1 MILAVTSPEV
11 VGIPVA
17 TLALVVASLSLVVAL
32 SALGWQ
38 IAKHLLDGGRVKVYL
53 NSAVWEPELRLLVDR
68 SGKWNAGTAHI
79 VPENIELAQL
89 VVENP
94 GRIAITVYN
103 PSLAITGTKH
113 KDYTVAP
120 RALRLKHFD
129 ADSTAPASP
138 IRIDPYDRVTFIL
151 DYWSVIPRLLAE
163 ADGSHIE
170 IRGCISRAG
179 ASKPR
184 KSSKRL
190 AWRIPQ
196 GAWTSRTD
204 IQKISPYTV
213 LWREFFKANEA
224 SSQGTESGDAAPKFI
239 LDGIL
244 RSAMQKFDER
254 PTSDEFLTALR
265 DSAQQYDAENV
276 QLVTLSITMDRILD
290 HYSEHLS
297 PWPFG

>member
-1 MILAVTSPEV
+1 MMILAVTSPEV

-38 IAKHLLDGGRVKVYL
+38 IAKHLLDGGRVKIYL

-68 SGKWNAGTAHI
+68 SGKWNTTAGTGHI
-79 VPENIELAQL
+79 VPENIEIAQL

-94 GRIAITVYN
+94 GRIAITVYS
-103 PSLAITGTKH
+103 PSLAITGTKN

-120 RALRLKHFD
+120 RALSLKHFD
-129 ADSTAPASP
+129 ADSTAPQYP
-138 IRIDPYDRVTFIL
+138 IRIDPYDRVTFAL
-151 DYWSVIPRLLAE
+151 DYWSIIPRLLAE

-179 ASKPR
+179 ASQPR

-224 SSQGTESGDAAPKFI
+224 SIRGSESEDATPKFI

-254 PTSDEFLTALR
+254 PTSMTFLL
-265 DSAQQYDAENV
+265 
-276 QLVTLSITMDRILD
+276 
-290 HYSEHLS
+290 H
-297 PWPFG
+297 